1 MLKKRFAV
9 KEPDT
14 TPTTLTFEEENTVY
28 YTGGFVIRQLKEHEA
43 DAELIHGLNHLQ
55 LQEADDQCE
64 AAVWT
69 NTINRGGLI
78 HISKEAQQ
86 TFVAIENAI

>member
-1 MLKKRFAV
+1 M
-9 KEPDT
+9 
-14 TPTTLTFEEENTVY
+14 
-28 YTGGFVIRQLKEHEA
+28 ICQLKEHEA
-43 DAELIHGLNHLQ
+43 DIHGLNHLQ

-69 NTINRGGLI
+69 ITINRGGLT

-86 TFVAIENAI
+86 TFVAIENVIRQYFVLDKAHTMDETTKEKLKINR